1 MRRQGYVCALL
12 AVLLFGATTA
22 AAQETR
28 GSIEGIVKDTS
39 GAVLP
44 GVTVEARSPA
54 LVGVATATSDTNGM
68 FRFPALAPGVY
79 EVTAHL
85 AGFKTA
91 KVENIQL
98 ALGQILK
105 LDIPMPVAS
114 VSEEI
119 PVTAESPI
127 IDVKQNAATL
137 SLPSEIIDRIPKG
150 RNFTSVLT
158 SAPGTNDESKAGLSI
173 DGATGSENRYIVDG
187 QDTTNL
193 RTGVAA
199 KRMLVDFLSRDW
211 LREPLHRRRS
221 GHDQP
226 ADRRFRQAD
235 ARGLPRGSLGQVE
248 RLQRGVQGDHR
259 RRDQRGHPIGQQRV
273 SWRRRRVLLEP
284 GLGGRRSPDTAPEPG
299 QPDARRVHRH
309 AA

>member
-1 MRRQGYVCALL
+1 
-12 AVLLFGATTA
+12 
-22 AAQETR
+22 
-28 GSIEGIVKDTS
+28 
-39 GAVLP
+39 
-44 GVTVEARSPA
+44 
-54 LVGVATATSDTNGM
+54 M
-68 FRFPALAPGVY
+68 FRFPALSPGVDQ
-79 EVTAHL
+79 VTASL

-98 ALGQILK
+98 ALGQIE

-119 PVTAESPI
+119 QVTAESPI

-158 SAPGTNDESKAGLSI
+158 SAPGTNDESKGGLSI

-193 RTGVAA
+193 RTGVSA
-199 KRMLVDFLSRDW
+199 KPMLVDFL
-211 LREPLHRRRS
+211 
-221 GHDQP
+221 GK
-226 ADRRFRQAD
+226 FVK
-235 ARGLPRGSLGQVE
+235 VE
-248 RLQRGVQGDHR
+248 RLQRGVQGYDW
-259 RRDQRGHPIGQQRV
+259 RRDQRGHPIGQQHV

-284 GLGGRRSPDTAPEPG
+284 GLGGRRSADTAPEPG
-299 QPDARRVHRH
+299 KPDALR
-309 AA
+309 

>member
-44 GVTVEARSPA
+44 GVTVEARSPS
-54 LVGVATATSDTNGM
+54 LVGVATATSDTNGV
-68 FRFPALAPGVY
+68 FRFPALSPGIY

-85 AGFKTA
+85 AGFRTT

-98 ALGQILK
+98 SLGQILK

-119 PVTAESPI
+119 QVTAESPI
-127 IDVKQNAATL
+127 IDVKQNAATA
-137 SLPSEIIDRIPKG
+137 SMQAEIIDRIPKG

-158 SAPGTNDESKAGLSI
+158 SAPGTNDESKAGISI

-193 RTGVAA
+193 RTGVSA
-199 KRMLVDFLSRDW
+199 KPALVDFLQEVQVKSSGYNAEFRATTGGVIKAIT
-211 LREPLHRRRS
+211 RS
-221 GHDQP
+221 GSNM
-226 ADRRFRQAD
+226 FRGD
-235 ARGLPRGSLGQVE
+235 VGDSLLG
-248 RLQRGVQGDHR
+248 
-259 RRDQRGHPIGQQRV
+259 
-273 SWRRRRVLLEP
+273 P
-284 GLGGRRSPDTAPEPG
+284 GLAG
-299 QPDARRVHRH
+299 
-309 AA
+309 

>member
-1 MRRQGYVCALL
+1 MRRRGYVCALL
-12 AVLLFGATTA
+12 AVLLFGATA
-22 AAQETR
+22 ATAQETR

-79 EVTAHL
+79 EVTASL

-119 PVTAESPI
+119 QVTAESPI

-158 SAPGTNDESKAGLSI
+158 SAPGTNDESKAGL
-173 DGATGSENRYIVDG
+173 
-187 QDTTNL
+187 
-193 RTGVAA
+193 
-199 KRMLVDFLSRDW
+199 
-211 LREPLHRRRS
+211 
-221 GHDQP
+221 
-226 ADRRFRQAD
+226 
-235 ARGLPRGSLGQVE
+235 
-248 RLQRGVQGDHR
+248 
-259 RRDQRGHPIGQQRV
+259 
-273 SWRRRRVLLEP
+273 
-284 GLGGRRSPDTAPEPG
+284 
-299 QPDARRVHRH
+299 VH
-309 AA
+309 

>member
-1 MRRQGYVCALL
+1 MRRLGYVCALL

-28 GSIEGIVKDTS
+28 GFIEGIVKDTS

-54 LVGVATATSDTNGM
+54 LVGVATATSDTNGV
-68 FRFPALAPGVY
+68 FRFPALSPGVY

-119 PVTAESPI
+119 QVTAESPI
-127 IDVKQNAATL
+127 IDVKQNAATP
-137 SLPSEIIDRIPKG
+137 SLHFRNHRLHSEGPELHERAQKRSG
-150 RNFTSVLT
+150 HQRR
-158 SAPGTNDESKAGLSI
+158 SARRASQI
-173 DGATGSENRYIVDG
+173 DGATAAENRYIVDG

-193 RTGVAA
+193 RTGVSA
-199 KRMLVDFLSRDW
+199 KPCSSTS
-211 LREPLHRRRS
+211 S
-221 GHDQP
+221 GKSQVKSSGYN
-226 ADRRFRQAD
+226 AEFSATTGGVINAITKSGSNMFR
-235 ARGLPRGSLGQVE
+235 
-248 RLQRGVQGDHR
+248 GD
-259 RRDQRGHPIGQQRV
+259 
-273 SWRRRRVLLEP
+273 
-284 GLGGRRSPDTAPEPG
+284 LGGYYQSQDWSGAFGRPCG
-299 QPDARRVHRH
+299 
-309 AA
+309 